1 MIKKKYQE
9 INSRNLPNLSLN
21 PLFHQ
26 INTAV
31 KSRVKSTKTRYLKSL
46 INLRNERPTY
56 NNNINQISFI
66 KNTVNNVLSH
76 TLAEYK
82 QNILAQTIKL
92 DYQIRISNQAFGLNY
107 QIPKRT
113 NRNIIEIEFELY
125 LQIINSYVSE
135 IPDNIDCC
143 LKTKLR
149 NICDKSNRIRV
160 SYKFRKIV
168 EKKSRDKNMMVLKE
182 DKGRGVIVT
191 DGKKYI
197 EKWKCFNLLHTQ
209 SFIQFDHDPI
219 KTIEIKIQMF
229 IFTIRNNLTK

>member
-66 KNTVNNVLSH
+66 KNTVNNVLFH

-82 QNILAQTIKL
+82 
-92 DYQIRISNQAFGLNY
+92 
-107 QIPKRT
+107 
-113 NRNIIEIEFELY
+113 
-125 LQIINSYVSE
+125 
-135 IPDNIDCC
+135 
-143 LKTKLR
+143 
-149 NICDKSNRIRV
+149 
-160 SYKFRKIV
+160 
-168 EKKSRDKNMMVLKE
+168 
-182 DKGRGVIVT
+182 
-191 DGKKYI
+191 
-197 EKWKCFNLLHTQ
+197 
-209 SFIQFDHDPI
+209 
-219 KTIEIKIQMF
+219 
-229 IFTIRNNLTK
+229 